1 MKGDFNPEILKTS
14 FVISLSLGITLNI
27 SNLAGALI
35 PLIISRFKID
45 PATASGPLITTINDI
60 FSVTIYFT
68 LATLLLKG

>member
-1 MKGDFNPEILKTS
+1 MLVFSGLMKGDFNPEILKTS

-45 PATASGPLITTINDI
+45 
-60 FSVTIYFT
+60 
-68 LATLLLKG
+68 LLPQVDR